1 MWGSVPQNRPN
12 DITYDPLGISS
23 LVATTSRW
31 NGAEMESDEEAALLG
46 RIAVRHNFIT
56 LEQLAEVTRERGQAG
71 KKLGVIMLEKGF
83 IDEFGL
89 GKILALQQRHKAN
102 LEKKKRDQAQRQR
115 PRERK
120 RVPTPRD
127 WVFMTPP
134 EDPGIPSRKSER
146 DTPSA
151 PVGARPSSPAPA
163 KDEEPRASRP
173 AITPEAPS
181 SPGVE
186 EPSSS
191 RRQTFGSTRPGGFK
205 ARREAKTAPERQAR
219 REARTAPDGL
229 AAQRAK
235 REEDRPQTRPSPRSE
250 RPTPPSRPRV
260 TEADI
265 DDEGT
270 FDDDDSKDRETMP
283 DSEVPASEPPRRN
296 ASAEPERQ
304 RFVRARTTE
313 PPHSSDDFSEPPPAS
328 VLEPRP
334 LTAPSQPPPNV
345 QNLHTIL
352 AHAADAH
359 ASDVHVSPGQVVKMR
374 QFGRL
379 VSLTD
384 APLAPEATEQ
394 VLRAML
400 NPWQLKRLDEDG
412 QVDLAY
418 SVSGVGRFRANV
430 YRQLRGYCG
439 VFHHVPAQ
447 VPTLSQ
453 LGLPTSLAK
462 LTNYSQGLIL
472 LTGPAGCGKTSTLAA
487 LVNILNEERRDH
499 ILTIEDPIEYIHRSQ
514 RCIVNQRQVGRHTT
528 SFAAALRGALREDPD
543 VICIGELRDLET
555 ISLALSA
562 AETGHLVLAT
572 LHTSSAIGTVNRIV
586 GAYPPSQQSQVRA
599 MMSESLRAVISQR
612 LLPTSDGE
620 GVVPALE
627 LLYVTKAIGSMIRE
641 NRTFQIRSSLQT
653 GKAQGMQLMD
663 TAVAELFKAGR
674 ISREVAAANSEDT
687 RGLD

>member
-1 MWGSVPQNRPN
+1 
-12 DITYDPLGISS
+12 
-23 LVATTSRW
+23 
-31 NGAEMESDEEAALLG
+31 MESDEEAALLG

-56 LEQLAEVTRERGQAG
+56 LEQLAEVTRERGRAG

-102 LEKKKRDQAQRQR
+102 LERKKRDQEKRQR

-134 EDPGIPSRKSER
+134 EDPAIPARQVDR
-146 DTPSA
+146 NTPSA
-151 PVGARPSSPAPA
+151 PVAARPSSPPPVLE
-163 KDEEPRASRP
+163 DEEPRASRP
-173 AITPEAPS
+173 ALAP
-181 SPGVE
+181 E
-186 EPSSS
+186 EPSSTKKP
-191 RRQTFGSTRPGGFK
+191 TFARTRPGGFEGRRPKTSPEK
-205 ARREAKTAPERQAR
+205 AAR

-229 AAQRAK
+229 AAKNQPP
-235 REEDRPQTRPSPRSE
+235 EERSRTRPSPRSE
-250 RPTPPSRPRV
+250 RPTAPSRPRV
-260 TEADI
+260 TETDI
-265 DDEGT
+265 VDEHT
-270 FDDDDSKDRETMP
+270 FDDDEVKDRETMP
-283 DSEVPASEPPRRN
+283 DSEVPPSEPPRR
-296 ASAEPERQ
+296 ATTEPDQ
-304 RFVRARTTE
+304 PRFVRARTTE
-313 PPHSSDDFSEPPPAS
+313 PPRSSDDFSEPPPAS
-328 VLEPRP
+328 SLEPRP
-334 LTAPSQPPPNV
+334 LGKPTEPPPNV

-379 VSLTD
+379 VPLTD

-400 NPWQLKRLDEDG
+400 NPWQLQRLDEDG

-418 SVSGVGRFRANV
+418 AVAGVGRFRANV

-487 LVNILNEERRDH
+487 LVHILNEERRDH

-572 LHTSSAIGTVNRIV
+572 LHTGSAIGTVNRIV

-612 LLPTSDGE
+612 LLPTSDGQ

-627 LLYVTKAIGSMIRE
+627 ILYVTKAIGSMIRE

-663 TAVAELFKAGR
+663 TAVAELFRAGR

-687 RGLD
+687 RALG

>member
-1 MWGSVPQNRPN
+1 MWGSVPRNQPKG
-12 DITYDPLGISS
+12 TPLAVEVISR
-23 LVATTSRW
+23 LVPAASRW
-31 NGAEMESDEEAALLG
+31 KDGPMESDEEAALLG

-56 LEQLAEVTRERGQAG
+56 LEQLAEVTRERGRAG

-102 LEKKKRDQAQRQR
+102 LEKKKKEDAKRRR
-115 PRERK
+115 PHERK

-127 WVFMTPP
+127 WVFITPP
-134 EDPGIPSRKSER
+134 EDPAIPPRKLDR
-146 DTPSA
+146 DTPSGPIA
-151 PVGARPSSPAPA
+151 ARPSAPSLDLSDD
-163 KDEEPRASRP
+163 DEEPVPSRP
-173 AITPEAPS
+173 AMAPDAPS
-181 SPGVE
+181 RASP
-186 EPSSS
+186 
-191 RRQTFGSTRPGGFK
+191 FGHTRPGGSSRS
-205 ARREAKTAPERQAR
+205 ARSRLPR
-219 REARTAPDGL
+219 RDAITAPDGPL
-229 AAQRAK
+229 GSRFDDDP
-235 REEDRPQTRPSPRSE
+235 EVEVRPTRPSPRSE
-250 RPTPPSRPRV
+250 RPTAPSRPKI
-260 TEADI
+260 TEEEVKAALEGRIADEATHE
-265 DDEGT
+265 DEPL
-270 FDDDDSKDRETMP
+270 KDRETMP
-283 DSEVPASEPPRRN
+283 DSEVPPSAPQRSRLTDIDPRRV
-296 ASAEPERQ
+296 AEELS
-304 RFVRARTTE
+304 TE
-313 PPHSSDDFSEPPPAS
+313 PPSGGYSEPPPES
-328 VLEPRP
+328 SLEPRP
-334 LTAPSQPPPNV
+334 LTKASLPPPSV

-352 AHAADAH
+352 AHAADAQ

-379 VSLTD
+379 VPLTD
-384 APLAPEATEQ
+384 APLAPEATER

-400 NPWQLKRLDEDG
+400 NAWQLRRLDEEG

-418 SVSGVGRFRANV
+418 SVVGVGRFRANI
-430 YRQLRGYCG
+430 YRQLRGYTG

-487 LVNILNEERRDH
+487 LVHILNEERRDH

-612 LLPTSDGE
+612 LLPTSDGQ
-620 GVVPALE
+620 GVLPALE
-627 LLYVTKAIGSMIRE
+627 ILYVTKAIGSMIRE

-663 TAVAELFKAGR
+663 TAVAELFRAGR
-674 ISREVAAANSEDT
+674 ISRDVAVANSEDQ
-687 RGLD
+687 RGLS